1 MFSRSFRLMSLLGF
15 EIRID
20 PSWFLIAALITW
32 SLATGYFPFVFPEA
46 TTAAYSV
53 MALAAMI
60 LFFGSLI
67 LHELAHAVVA
77 RRFGMRIK
85 GITLFLFGGVAE
97 LAAEPD
103 TARAELWTALAGPA
117 MSILVAVVFWFAGG
131 AAMVLGLPEALAVI
145 FAYLALI
152 NLVLALFNLV
162 PAFPL
167 DGGRVLRAV
176 LWKRRGNLLEA
187 TRIASLSGT
196 FFGWLLIGV
205 GFLSVFGGAQI
216 GGLWQ
221 IVIGLFVLAAARNS
235 YQQQLMTST
244 MAGQT
249 VEYLMSTSV
258 VTTTPDQTL
267 SDFVDNTV
275 LAKRVS
281 FSPVVED
288 GRLLG
293 YVDLDIIVRIDRENW
308 HTTRVDDVFVASDDS
323 NTVGPQMPA
332 EDLFKRMSDTK
343 RRKYLVAEGS
353 RLLGVISVSDMIG
366 FLALSMQV
374 GAVSGARGARLPFS
388 GHRKAP

>member
-1 MFSRSFRLMSLLGF
+1 MFGKSFRLMSLLGF

-32 SLATGYFPFVFPEA
+32 TLATGYFPFIIPDAALA
-46 TTAAYSV
+46 TYIV
-53 MALAAMI
+53 MALVAMV

-67 LHELAHAVVA
+67 LHELAHALMA
-77 RRFGMRIK
+77 RRFGMKIK

-103 TARAELWTALAGPA
+103 TAHAELWTALAGPA
-117 MSILVAVVFWFAGG
+117 MSLLLATVFWIAGVT
-131 AAMVLGLPEALAVI
+131 AMALDLPETLVVI
-145 FAYLALI
+145 VAYLALL

-167 DGGRVLRAV
+167 DGGRVLRAL
-176 LWKRRGNLLEA
+176 LWKYRGNLLEA

-196 FFGWLLIGV
+196 VFGWMLIGA
-205 GFLSVFGGAQI
+205 GFLSLFGGVQI

-221 IVIGLFVLAAARNS
+221 VVIGLFVLVAARNA

-249 VEYLMSTSV
+249 VGYLMSTHV

-267 SDFVDNTV
+267 SDFVNDTV
-275 LAKRVS
+275 LAQRVS
-281 FSPVVED
+281 FSPVIED
-288 GRLLG
+288 GILLG
-293 YVDLDIIVRIDRENW
+293 YVDLDIVVRIDRDNW
-308 HTTRVDDVFVASDDS
+308 PITRIDDVFIASDES
-323 NTVGPQMPA
+323 NTVGPDVSA
-332 EDLFKRMSDTK
+332 EDLLKFMHETA
-343 RRKYLVAEGS
+343 RRKYLVAEGT
-353 RLLGVISVSDMIG
+353 RLLGVISISDMIG

-374 GAVSGARGARLPFS
+374 DAVSGARGAALPLL
-388 GHRKAP
+388 GHRKAL